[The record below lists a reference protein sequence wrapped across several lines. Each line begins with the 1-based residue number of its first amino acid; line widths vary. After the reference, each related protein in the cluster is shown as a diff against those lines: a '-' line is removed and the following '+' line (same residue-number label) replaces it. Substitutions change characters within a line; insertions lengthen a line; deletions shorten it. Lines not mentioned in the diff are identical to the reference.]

1 MNLKKANFWMIYMYE
16 LQQPGLFTNN
26 FIILNRKKKNLSRL
40 KKVGYKI
47 A

>member
-1 MNLKKANFWMIYMYE
+1 MISLSMNISSLVYSQMI
-16 LQQPGLFTNN
+16 F
-26 FIILNRKKKNLSRL
+26 FFVLNRKKNLSRL

>member
-1 MNLKKANFWMIYMYE
+1 MISMYE
-16 LQQPGLFTNN
+16 HQWPGLFTNN
-26 FIILNRKKKNLSRL
+26 FILLNRKKKNLSRL